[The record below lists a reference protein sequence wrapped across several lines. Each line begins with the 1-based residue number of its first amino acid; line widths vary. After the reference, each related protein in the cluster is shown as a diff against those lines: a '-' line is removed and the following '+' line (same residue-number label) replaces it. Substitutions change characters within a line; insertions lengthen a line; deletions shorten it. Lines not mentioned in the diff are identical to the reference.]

1 MEESERCKVSEHHK
15 NNRWLMQQGVWEQS
29 STKTTFHQRVIRRNK
44 SRKLRQDF
52 NYYFYRMLKELT
64 KEMID
69 KDSE

>member
-1 MEESERCKVSEHHK
+1 
-15 NNRWLMQQGVWEQS
+15 MQQGVWEQS